1 MLNRVIENISCYNL
15 NNEKMLRKV
24 MVKIGLKRI
33 DMQKEVMV
41 EILLDNGTMILVIS
55 LEFIRKQGYKL
66 KKIERPIYTWE
77 M

>member
-55 LEFIRKQGYKL
+55 LEFIRKQGFKL
-66 KKIERPIYTWE
+66 KKIERPIYT
-77 M
+77 